1 MKLNDYSKGIILKG
15 NEVAREILKITAEN
29 ADVFIS
35 DNLEPTEAEKL
46 EAETKITVMANNVVK
61 MMAEKGIKAHFATR
75 SVDSIIEGFEGLK
88 QFVGG
93 TIRNWE
99 DEFVSRAYGV
109 KNDEGKFRR
118 EEITLAQFLVKLDEV
133 REATGGNS
141 SDFYNNTPV
150 DGASESPYAGEAL
163 ADK

>member
-1 MKLNDYSKGIILKG
+1 MKLTDYSKGIILKG
-15 NEVAREILKITAEN
+15 NEVAREILKIIAEN

-88 QFVGG
+88 QFVG
-93 TIRNWE
+93 RL
-99 DEFVSRAYGV
+99 S
-109 KNDEGKFRR
+109 
-118 EEITLAQFLVKLDEV
+118 
-133 REATGGNS
+133 
-141 SDFYNNTPV
+141 
-150 DGASESPYAGEAL
+150 
-163 ADK
+163 